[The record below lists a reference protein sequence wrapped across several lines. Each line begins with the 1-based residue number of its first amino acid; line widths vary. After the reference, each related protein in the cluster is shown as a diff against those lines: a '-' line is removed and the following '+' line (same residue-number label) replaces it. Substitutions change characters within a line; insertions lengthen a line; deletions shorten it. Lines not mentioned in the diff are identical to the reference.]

1 MFQSHIQAS
10 RCPTHHWFHFICS
23 KVTARILSK
32 VQKGEMHPD
41 VAAEILG
48 TSVAAL
54 KVDGGAGDV
63 RGQKRPLSSEPEK
76 PDTPKADAIND
87 ELDAIFDEA
96 IKQRRDSQLKFVFFS
111 KFRVAS
117 YDLEAGWS
125 ITIWV

>member
-1 MFQSHIQAS
+1 
-10 RCPTHHWFHFICS
+10 
-23 KVTARILSK
+23 
-32 VQKGEMHPD
+32 MHPD

-96 IKQRRDSQLKFVFFS
+96 IKQRRDSQLKFVFFQNS
-111 KFRVAS
+111 GSQVMIWKQVGQLPYESRTKYVFHM
-117 YDLEAGWS
+117 LK
-125 ITIWV
+125 IT